1 MAEDDLVTRITLVE
15 RTMIS
20 REALVDREEK
30 LLSRFEELLKRDRQ
44 QASEE
49 RKHEFKMYGH
59 ETAEQ
64 LRTWSAKIHM
74 ERDEILER
82 RDAERARE
90 AAEADKKYDT
100 NTITAQDMAGRQL
113 DMGCLRWRPCCRSEA
128 RSRHRCRAAGDV
140 AKTGWVFTWI
150 STISPTGYVGFAMR
164 QAHSCPRSG

>member
-49 RKHEFKMYGH
+49 RRHEFKMYGH

-74 ERDEILER
+74 ERDEILEK
-82 RDAERARE
+82 RDIERTKE
-90 AAEADKKYDT
+90 AAEHNKTSHQSPLRAWLAANWIWVACVGVLVVVLRPDLA
-100 NTITAQDMAGRQL
+100 TAVVRLVM
-113 DMGCLRWRPCCRSEA
+113 
-128 RSRHRCRAAGDV
+128 
-140 AKTGWVFTWI
+140 
-150 STISPTGYVGFAMR
+150 
-164 QAHSCPRSG
+164 

>member
-1 MAEDDLVTRITLVE
+1 MDDDLSTRITLVE

-49 RKHEFKMYGH
+49 RRHEFKMYGH

-74 ERDEILER
+74 ERDEILEK
-82 RDAERARE
+82 RDIERTKE
-90 AAEADKKYDT
+90 AAEHKPQNQSPLRTWLAANWIWVACVGVLVVVLRPDLA
-100 NTITAQDMAGRQL
+100 TAVVRLVM
-113 DMGCLRWRPCCRSEA
+113 
-128 RSRHRCRAAGDV
+128 
-140 AKTGWVFTWI
+140 
-150 STISPTGYVGFAMR
+150 
-164 QAHSCPRSG
+164 

>member
-44 QASEE
+44 HASEE

-90 AAEADKKYDT
+90 AAEAAK
-100 NTITAQDMAGRQL
+100 NTIPTQSPLRTWLAANWIWVACVGVLVVVLRPDLATAVVRLVM
-113 DMGCLRWRPCCRSEA
+113 
-128 RSRHRCRAAGDV
+128 
-140 AKTGWVFTWI
+140 
-150 STISPTGYVGFAMR
+150 
-164 QAHSCPRSG
+164 